1 MVETLETYM
10 HYDFKVFYENV
21 LKIKLSLFCMSE
33 NMMSYNEFTAYI
45 VTTHFYLRLACVN
58 NLLIR

>member
-1 MVETLETYM
+1 M
-10 HYDFKVFYENV
+10 HYNFEVFDENV

-33 NMMSYNEFTAYI
+33 NMMSYNEFTVYI